1 MQGSVAMKIS
11 RIDIYKF
18 NIRLTQ
24 PTVVPIGILDAANNV
39 VIRIGTDNGLNGW
52 GEASPFAPIT
62 GDTQAS
68 NFENARLLATT
79 ILGKDPL
86 AVEARTNEIGAET
99 VGETSLRSAFDM
111 ALYDLLG
118 QAAGLPLYA
127 LFGGE
132 RRTLRTD
139 FTIGMQDSVAQTLER
154 VKECVDMGFDE
165 IKLKVGR
172 PGLADVE
179 HVAAVRKLVGPDIAI
194 KVDSNQGWDYPTA
207 VANLRAME
215 PLGMQYSEQP
225 LAAWDYENL
234 RRLRNKVAIPICA
247 DESVFNDRDA
257 LRLVSMGAVDYLNI
271 KLGKSAG
278 LGTALRIESIAR
290 AAGSRC
296 MIGCFAESRLGLTA
310 AAHLASARPN
320 IHFLDLDSAYDLE
333 TDPVEGGITY
343 VDEPGGS
350 IVIPD
355 APGLGATIKEDFL
368 SGCEHYCVSL

>member
-1 MQGSVAMKIS
+1 MKIS

-18 NIRLTQ
+18 NIRLTH

-39 VIRIGTDNGLNGW
+39 IIRIGTDSGLMGW

-62 GDTQAS
+62 GDTQESA
-68 NFENARLLATT
+68 FDHARLLAMT

-86 AVEARTNEIGAET
+86 AVDARTAEISAET

-132 RRTLRTD
+132 RRALRTD

-154 VKECVDMGFDE
+154 VEECVDMGFDE

-179 HVAAVRKLVGPDIAI
+179 HVAAVRKLVGPEIAI
-194 KVDSNQGWDYPTA
+194 KVDSNQGWDYPAA

-215 PLGMQYSEQP
+215 PLGLQYSEQP
-225 LAAWDYENL
+225 LAAWNYEDL
-234 RRLRNKVAIPICA
+234 RRLRDKVAIPICA

-257 LRLVSMGAVDYLNI
+257 LKLVSMGAVDYLNI

-290 AAGSRC
+290 AAGNSC

-320 IHFLDLDSAYDLE
+320 IRFLDLDSAYDFD
-333 TDPVEGGITY
+333 TDPVEGGIIY
-343 VDEPGGS
+343 ADEPGGS
-350 IVIPD
+350 IVLPD
-355 APGLGATIKEDFL
+355 GPGLGATIKEDFL